1 MYMEIID
8 YIRQT
13 PLLSTALSIA
23 LILVVSYL
31 INRLAQ
37 KGVERFIRR
46 VIKRSHFKSSRDEQQ
61 REDTLISILH
71 TGLGVAIWTIA
82 GLLILDAAGVD
93 IVPLLAGA
101 GVVGV
106 ALAFGAQSLVKDFL
120 ASLFIL
126 SENQYR
132 VGDVL
137 QINQGVSG
145 LVEKIT
151 LRLTVLRDLDGRVH
165 YIPNG
170 NIELATNM
178 TMEFA
183 QVAMNINVSYD
194 ADLDKVESVI
204 NEVGKAIYNNEKWS
218 GVVLEAPHMLRV
230 DSFGDSS
237 ISVKVV
243 CKTAPIRQWDVKSEI
258 LREIKKAFAAEKIE
272 IPLPQRVIHTK
283 KS

>member
-258 LREIKKAFAAEKIE
+258 LREIKKAFAAEKVE